1 MNLVNVK
8 VGASTLSQR
17 EKWRKNLEKW
27 KINSDRHRIDAHYDD
42 LSFLSPYL
50 DDITASIKGFERV
63 SVTEQE
69 VIDARQVCE
78 SQSQVYGNEAQRQV
92 EFLKTVQKFF
102 IIKDVADAIDT
113 TENIYLMRK
122 NLGPDGF
129 IQCPVSS
136 TEKYG
141 ISCLFEA
148 KNEFGTG
155 GDATIQVCF
164 DYAKVAKKMNDAG
177 VCGFLPSVLLTL
189 EGSFL
194 SVGIGAV
201 SHEVCVQFC
210 VEKFNLDSHDNHHAT
225 AKLLVSIRN
234 AIRLASTMY
243 LEYEK
248 GDYVFPVAPQM
259 KLLGLAET
267 LKIVARVSEDKRV
280 FCALADSSSIFCGHM
295 FALKY
300 TGAKYSLKL
309 HHRLANEGYA
319 PILHSTQLLQSQYQC
334 ILMDWVDGG
343 RDIET
348 LGNLKISERHEI
360 AKHLIKIVTLMKQ
373 NGYVHGDLR
382 YPNIIVGA
390 DLKPMIID
398 YDWAGAHQT
407 ARYPFNLDY
416 EQFPWLP
423 PEGSSGLKIK
433 FSDDEDAIKYYIRYY
448 LLLTNDVIISGMLD
462 VGDTDIVQAP
472 VADVTSTISDLNLCD
487 DGNSEKEKR
496 YVTKSKIRVT
506 LFESIL

>member
-1 MNLVNVK
+1 MLSLNKLLKERNSNLNLLNVK
-8 VGASTLSQR
+8 VGASTLS
-17 EKWRKNLEKW
+17 KDWRKILEKW
-27 KINSDRHRIDAHYDD
+27 KINSDRHRIDVNYDD

-102 IIKDVADAIDT
+102 TIKDVADAINT

-122 NLGPDGF
+122 NSGPDGF
-129 IQCPVSS
+129 IQCPVSN

-148 KNEFGTG
+148 KNELGTG
-155 GDATIQVCF
+155 GDAAIQVCF
-164 DYAKVAKKMNDAG
+164 DYAKIAKKMNDAG

-201 SHEVCVQFC
+201 SHEVCVEFC
-210 VEKFNLDSHDNHHAT
+210 VQKFNLDSHDNHHAT

-243 LEYEK
+243 LEYDK
-248 GDYVFPVAPQM
+248 GDYVLPVAPKM

-267 LKIVARVSEDKRV
+267 LKIIARVSEDKRV

-423 PEGSSGLKIK
+423 PEGSNGLKIK
-433 FSDDEDAIKYYIRYY
+433 FSDDENAIKYYIRYY
-448 LLLTNDVIISGMLD
+448 LLLINDVIISGMFD
-462 VGDTDIVQAP
+462 VGDSDNEQEQAP
-472 VADVTSTISDLNLCD
+472 VADVTSTFSELNLCD
-487 DGNSEKEKR
+487 DGNSEKGK
-496 YVTKSKIRVT
+496 
-506 LFESIL
+506 